1 MLPSAKEFLVLCCL
15 LNNLSMPTIYLASK
29 SPRRRDLLKQLGI
42 KFRLVIPEV
51 SEKIIKRNPKR
62 FAMSLARQK
71 VESVEKN
78 IKKGIIIGVDTVV
91 VINNKILGKAKD
103 KNDARIMIKLL
114 SGKEHQVISGLYIL
128 SKPNNR
134 AILTSEITNVKFRK
148 LSDNEIEKYISSR
161 EPYDKAGAY
170 GIQSIGGIFV
180 EWLIGCY
187 LNVVGLPVAK
197 LLKCLEKIGYF
208 STN

>member
-1 MLPSAKEFLVLCCL
+1 MQ
-15 LNNLSMPTIYLASK
+15 TIYLASK
-29 SPRRRDLLKQLGI
+29 SPRRRDLLKQLGV

-51 SEKIIKRNPKR
+51 SEKISERNPKR
-62 FAMSLARQK
+62 FAMRLARQK

-91 VINNKILGKAKD
+91 VINNKILGKPKD
-103 KNDARIMIKLL
+103 KNDARMMIKLL
-114 SGKEHQVISGLYIL
+114 SNKKHKVISGLYIL

-134 AILTSEITNVKFRK
+134 AILTSEMTKVKFRK

-170 GIQSIGGIFV
+170 GIQGKAKIFI
-180 EWLIGCY
+180 ENISGCY
-187 LNVVGLPVAK
+187 YNVVGLPIYQ
-197 LLKCLEKIGYF
+197 LLACLKKIVY
-208 STN
+208 